1 VPASHAFIMNLLTD
15 TNITMPPAGRLLAA
29 NITAVTYANDTAAA
43 ADGIAVGEAYR
54 QPLGIVSWR
63 QV

>member
-1 VPASHAFIMNLLTD
+1 LLTD

-29 NITAVTYANDTAAA
+29 NITAATYANDAAAA

-54 QPLGIVSWR
+54 QPLGIVTWR